1 MKNYKTSIENLSS
14 MFEVYEKVYGF
25 ESEKSAK
32 ICMELAQIY
41 ELQEQIN
48 DAIEYYRNSYSIWEK
63 IISDSSHYE
72 IFITLAI
79 KLAELFE
86 KTENYQNAYELL
98 KLVRLL

>member
-14 MFEVYEKVYGF
+14 MFEIYEKVHGF

-41 ELQEQIN
+41 EIQDQIN
-48 DAIEYYRNSYSIWEK
+48 DAIEYYKNSYSIFEK
-63 IISDSSHYE
+63 IISDTSQYE

-79 KLAELFE
+79 KLAELYE
-86 KTENYQNAYELL
+86 KQENYQNCYEIL
-98 KLVRLL
+98 KIVI